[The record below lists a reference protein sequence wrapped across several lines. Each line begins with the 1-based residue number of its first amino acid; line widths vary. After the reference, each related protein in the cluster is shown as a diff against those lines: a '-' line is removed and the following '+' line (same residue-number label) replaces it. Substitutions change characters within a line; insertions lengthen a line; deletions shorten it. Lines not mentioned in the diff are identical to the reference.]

1 MKKISVILMVLFLLC
16 GCQVKHAN
24 ENEEEILDVKQVL
37 SEQTRSE
44 DITHIKEDK
53 KESVYASADPYGN
66 VYKTEVEV
74 ILRSEEAD
82 TIEDVSDLSQI
93 ENTKSDETFT
103 RDGEK
108 LIFENKG
115 EDIHYKGLSEKPLPV
130 NVKISYTFNG
140 RNADVRDLAGQSGD
154 LEIRFDY
161 VNTTRTK
168 ADGLTLIDPFIA
180 MSFIVLD
187 PDVFSDVEVEN
198 GRLIEYGDMNAA
210 LIMAAPS
217 LTDTLRLSEYELT
230 KDLEVKDYGIIKAK
244 VKDFHLDFTATIL
257 SNGIF
262 EDFEEEDLDD
272 IYSFVND
279 SKSFETDA
287 HELTDNTKKL
297 YDASID
303 LRSGLKEYLDAAA
316 KLPAYL
322 SKSSDG
328 AKGLK
333 EGIDQLSLFP
343 QIKEV
348 LDRIATEKEDLMAM
362 TDMKIDAD
370 ETLSEEAKE
379 AKKKI
384 FSEYITKLDE
394 DFENAKIEESE
405 LIYLNEEIL
414 SCLKLYQT
422 DIALRETLKKLSDGA
437 GELQNGLHQIAQ
449 GADTLT
455 SNNDSIKGGLDELV
469 DAAKEFDDGMN
480 EFVNEDLDDILK
492 LGGSSLKNIADR
504 IKALKKIDGNY
515 GCFCGLKEG
524 KSGKSVFIIETD
536 AIGE

>member
-1 MKKISVILMVLFLLC
+1 MMILFLLC

-37 SEQTRSE
+37 SEETRSE

-74 ILRSEEAD
+74 ILRSGEAD

-130 NVKISYTFNG
+130 SVKISYTFNG

-161 VNTTRTK
+161 FNTTRAQ

-279 SKSFETDA
+279 SKSFESDA

-333 EGIDQLSLFP
+333 DGIDQLSLFP

-348 LDRIATEKEDLMAM
+348 LDRIATEKEELTSMI
-362 TDMKIDAD
+362 DMKIDAD
-370 ETLSEEAKE
+370 ETLSEEDKE

-405 LIYLNEEIL
+405 LIYLGEEIL
-414 SCLKLYQT
+414 ACLKLYQT
-422 DIALRETLKKLSDGA
+422 DIALRETLKKLSESA
-437 GELQNGLHQIAQ
+437 GELQNGLDQIAQ
-449 GADTLT
+449 GANTLT
-455 SNNDSIKGGLDELV
+455 SNNDSIKEGLDELV

-515 GCFCGLKEG
+515 GCFCGLAEG

>member
-1 MKKISVILMVLFLLC
+1 MMILFLLC

-37 SEQTRSE
+37 SEETRSE

-74 ILRSEEAD
+74 ILRSGEAD

-130 NVKISYTFNG
+130 SVKISYTFNG

-161 VNTTRTK
+161 FNTTRAQ

-279 SKSFETDA
+279 SKSFESDA

-328 AKGLK
+328 VKGLK

-348 LDRIATEKEDLMAM
+348 LDRIATEKEELTSMI
-362 TDMKIDAD
+362 DMKIDAD
-370 ETLSEEAKE
+370 ETLSEEDKE

-405 LIYLNEEIL
+405 LIYLGEEIL
-414 SCLKLYQT
+414 ACLKLYQT
-422 DIALRETLKKLSDGA
+422 DIALRETLKKLSESA
-437 GELQNGLHQIAQ
+437 GELQNGLDQIAQ
-449 GADTLT
+449 GANTLT
-455 SNNDSIKGGLDELV
+455 SNNDSIKEGLDELV

-515 GCFCGLKEG
+515 GCFCGLAEG